1 VAGASKL
8 MPTTSVTT
16 KIDTEVYRGT
26 KAAASLAGKSMQQ
39 WVEEALRKALPP
51 QFRKGLKS

>member
-1 VAGASKL
+1 MSQTA
-8 MPTTSVTT
+8 VTA
-16 KIDTEVYRGT
+16 KIDTEVYRST
-26 KAAASLAGKSMQQ
+26 KAAASLAGKSMQE